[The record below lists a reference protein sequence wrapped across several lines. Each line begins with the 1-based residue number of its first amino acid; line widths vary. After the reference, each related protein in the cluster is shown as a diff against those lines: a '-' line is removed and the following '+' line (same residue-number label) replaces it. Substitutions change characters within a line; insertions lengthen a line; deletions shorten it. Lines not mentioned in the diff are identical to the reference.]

1 MTTKTR
7 MDIHT
12 YMALPEGRPAKK
24 CKVCGK
30 MCQNKNF
37 YPMRNGKSLNV
48 AICSYECK
56 TKFKEND
63 KSR

>member
-1 MTTKTR
+1 MTAKTR

-30 MCQNKNF
+30 QCESKAF

-48 AICSYECK
+48 AICSFECK
-56 TKFKEND
+56 EQFKN
-63 KSR
+63 KNKP

>member
-1 MTTKTR
+1 MTTKSRMDVHTR
-7 MDIHT
+7 MD
-12 YMALPEGRPAKK
+12 LPEGRPAKK

-48 AICSYECK
+48 DICSFECK
-56 TKFKEND
+56 EQFKN
-63 KSR
+63 KNKP

>member
-12 YMALPEGRPAKK
+12 RMDLPNGRPKSK
-24 CKVCGK
+24 CEICGEK
-30 MCQNKNF
+30 CQNKNF

-48 AICSYECK
+48 AICSFECK
-56 TKFKEND
+56 EIFKNKN
-63 KSR
+63 KS